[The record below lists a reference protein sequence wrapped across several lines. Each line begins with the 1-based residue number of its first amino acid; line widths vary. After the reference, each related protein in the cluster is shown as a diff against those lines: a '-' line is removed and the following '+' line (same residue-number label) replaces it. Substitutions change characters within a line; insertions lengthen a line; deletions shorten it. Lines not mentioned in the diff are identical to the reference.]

1 MNQSKEEKVAG
12 LGRSGSS
19 ESARALSYSVLT
31 NYFPD
36 LDSAEAA
43 EATKN
48 LSIGAE
54 RENCMRGVGREPRG
68 KANGWILR
76 L

>member
-36 LDSAEAA
+36 LDSAEA
-43 EATKN
+43 
-48 LSIGAE
+48 IGAE